1 MTHPL
6 LCIYHAN
13 CLDGFTAAWAVWK
26 RFPDTEFVPGH
37 YNEPPPDCTGRNVV
51 MVDFSYKRPELLQ
64 IAAQAESVLILDH
77 HKSAEAELRDLP
89 DNVIAEFDM
98 DRSGAMMAWNH
109 YHPEEQASELIE
121 HVQDRDLWRFELE
134 NTKPFTAHLFS
145 LEFTFENWDSVEAQA
160 NDFYGYQRF
169 CNTGEALERKHLKDV
184 RALIEVGATRIVLA
198 GFDVPVL
205 NAPFM
210 YASEAGNIMA
220 KGEPFS
226 VIWYQTAHHRVYSL
240 RSDPQ
245 GEDVSKIA
253 QLFGG
258 GGHCHAAGFKL
269 PIETF
274 EITSG

>member
-1 MTHPL
+1 MSHPL

-89 DNVIAEFDM
+89 NNVIAEFDM
-98 DRSGAMMAWNH
+98 KRSGAMMAWNH
-109 YHPEEQASELIE
+109 YHPNEYPGWLIA
-121 HVQDRDLWRFELE
+121 HVQDRDLWRFDFEH
-134 NTKPFTAHLFS
+134 TRQITAFLFS
-145 LEFTFENWDSVEAQA
+145 QDFDFEVWSEIHADIHKGFSHYMEYVRIGSVLEK
-160 NDFYGYQRF
+160 
-169 CNTGEALERKHLKDV
+169 KHAKDV
-184 RALIEVGATRIVLA
+184 RALIDVGAARTELA
-198 GFDVPVL
+198 GFDVPIL

-220 KGEPFS
+220 KGEAFS
-226 VIWYQTAHHRVYSL
+226 VTWYETAENRVYSL
-240 RSDPQ
+240 RSDEK
-245 GEDVSKIA
+245 GEDVSLIA
-253 QLFGG
+253 QQYGG
-258 GGHCHAAGFKL
+258 GGHRHAAGFKTPSM
-269 PIETF
+269 PIR
-274 EITSG
+274 